1 MDEMDWDTAPI
12 TVEGLLEAL
21 GKQAIWEA
29 RTGLKSPGIMITSRM
44 FAETAARIL
53 VLEEKVNALVAFFA
67 EEGGLDE

>member
-29 RTGLKSPGIMITSRM
+29 RNGQRSPGIMITSRM

-53 VLEEKVNALVAFFA
+53 ILEGKVNAMMALF
-67 EEGGLDE
+67 EEGSDD